1 MTVPKLKE
9 IDWTDLELSDTQ
21 KSGRN
26 KNKEIKKENS
36 DENNRQ
42 SVEDRPPNNNKGN
55 PAKFQKMCNFNFQL
69 KIPT

>member
-36 DENNRQ
+36 DENNR
-42 SVEDRPPNNNKGN
+42 
-55 PAKFQKMCNFNFQL
+55 
-69 KIPT
+69 